1 MIYIKCN
8 KCSDVHST
16 FLSNSFNICGCG
28 GQMKL
33 INVSDEQHRKAVS
46 ALHEYLNKLV
56 TSSLERVQEL
66 QEANKAQLPRKY
78 ENWSA
83 NWLLNSNNARKWEVI
98 ESICRFMENHR
109 GTKGGDETFDAADW
123 AVITT
128 DAAERAVSWFEEEKV
143 YDMLWW
149 LNKALY
155 TAEAVKGLGM
165 IQSGLNYEARKAE
178 VMALLKENGYEVA
191 L

>member
-1 MIYIKCN
+1 MFYIKCN
-8 KCSDVHST
+8 KCSNVHST
-16 FLSNSFNICGCG
+16 FLSNSFSTCGCG

-46 ALHEYLNKLV
+46 ALHEYLHKLV
-56 TSSLERVQEL
+56 TLSLERVQEL

-78 ENWSA
+78 ENWST
-83 NWLLNSNNARKWEVI
+83 NWLLKNNDARRWEVI

-109 GTKGGDETFDAADW
+109 DTNGGDETFDAADW

-128 DAAERAVSWFEEEKV
+128 DAAERAVSWFEEGKV
-143 YDMLWW
+143 YGMLWW
-149 LNKALY
+149 LDKALY
-155 TAEAVKGLGM
+155 AAEAVKGLSAYPG
-165 IQSGLNYEARKAE
+165 GYEVRKAE

-191 L
+191 I